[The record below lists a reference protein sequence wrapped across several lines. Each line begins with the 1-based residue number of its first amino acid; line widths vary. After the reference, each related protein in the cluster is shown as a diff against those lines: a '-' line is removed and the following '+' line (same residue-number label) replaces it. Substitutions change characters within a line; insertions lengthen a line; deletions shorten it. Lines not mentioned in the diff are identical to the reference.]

1 MVLFLLT
8 CLFILNLF
16 CRFLF
21 FFLRHFIY
29 GVPQDSILR
38 PSLLSIYIH
47 SQDEIISRVMALSTI
62 YMLMTPCQIVSSEI
76 VKCQVSIQSV
86 CCSWHSDS
94 CPVSYMTP
102 PLGCLLNIPQLFVFK
117 TDLLTFHLTPKLTPL
132 TFFSCLLMAHNSILS
147 FTQTRNCCL
156 LRIAHTPHSVQWK
169 VFQLNFTSRII
180 SLHIFS
186 NLSHYLLL

>member
-29 GVPQDSILR
+29 DVPQDSILR
-38 PSLLSIYIH
+38 PALLSIYIH

-76 VKCQVSIQSV
+76 VKYPSSQYVAPDIQTHVQFPTWHLHLDACWTSHNYL
-86 CCSWHSDS
+86 CS
-94 CPVSYMTP
+94 
-102 PLGCLLNIPQLFVFK
+102 K
-117 TDLLTFHLTPKLTPL
+117 
-132 TFFSCLLMAHNSILS
+132 
-147 FTQTRNCCL
+147 QT
-156 LRIAHTPHSVQWK
+156 S
-169 VFQLNFTSRII
+169 
-180 SLHIFS
+180 
-186 NLSHYLLL
+186 